1 MALYPGKK
9 QKNNKKKGGK
19 KKSPK
24 MPKSKETLTP
34 GSNTGKP
41 SL

>member
-9 QKNNKKKGGK
+9 KKANKKKGGK
-19 KKSPK
+19 KSPK
-24 MPKSKETLTP
+24 LPKSKETLTP

-41 SL
+41 NK